1 MFKIFARAELRL
13 HPLGCCIPIAASS
26 SPAALFAFVKLLKLS
41 IKDIWRKPMKQ
52 PHTLRMTL
60 VLLALS
66 GLTTICSAQSGT
78 ASSKQTAAIATISV
92 AACNVP
98 NSVTP
103 CPGTWVDLVPTLTV
117 KTSNS
122 TSLFVDVS
130 TVVGLYT
137 STQVK
142 GNNTSATSSATAT
155 AGVHVRVLLDNVI
168 YGFPDKLGAGIDFDN
183 RVQTLTANLGNIFT
197 SACAPGSST
206 TCTLTPE
213 QITLILNTSS
223 AHAFNFVLL
232 NVGSGTHTVEVQV
245 LADTNSSEMTGGV
258 AIAGAAYGPASVT
271 IDEVRLVHDF
281 SF

>member
-1 MFKIFARAELRL
+1 
-13 HPLGCCIPIAASS
+13 
-26 SPAALFAFVKLLKLS
+26 
-41 IKDIWRKPMKQ
+41 MKQ

-60 VLLALS
+60 VLLALT
-66 GLTTICSAQSGT
+66 GLTTICSAQTGT

-142 GNNTSATSSATAT
+142 GNNTGATSSATAT

-168 YGFPDKLGAGIDFDN
+168 YAFPDKLGAGIDFDN
-183 RVQTLTANLGNIFT
+183 RVQTLTANVGNIFT

-206 TCTLTPE
+206 ACTLTPE

-223 AHAFNFVLL
+223 AHAFNFVLP